1 MKNIL
6 CLLSFI
12 ALTILIDCCNLSN
25 NSENKN
31 QNIEILQ
38 DHYVLNYPFTTNN
51 YKNQNS
57 EFSFKI
63 LNNALSYNLLIPD
76 IFNPKLCLIDNPS
89 NSEHDFYPPSSINSS
104 ITRLSLI
111 GERESYFNA
120 HLFDCERVIS
130 DLCQLILDSS
140 QNSLLNLHFNCR
152 VLFSTGI
159 LKTNETY
166 INSYILEDTIS
177 NSLIYQY
184 TSVNL
189 SNNLKINIEVG
200 SYHSLDKKEI
210 NIYFQY
216 FRHLFSKQIAEN

>member
-6 CLLSFI
+6 CLILFIVLS
-12 ALTILIDCCNLSN
+12 ILFYCCNLTN

-51 YKNQNS
+51 YKNSNS
-57 EFSFKI
+57 EFSYKI
-63 LNNALSYNLLIPD
+63 FNHSLSYNLLIPD
-76 IFNPKLCLIDNPS
+76 IFNPKLSLIDNPS
-89 NSEHDFYPPSSINSS
+89 NSENDFYPPSSKNSS

-111 GERESYFNA
+111 GERDSYFNA

-130 DLCQLILDSS
+130 DLCQLFLDSS
-140 QNSLLNLHFNCR
+140 QNMLLNLHFNCKF
-152 VLFSTGI
+152 LFSTGI

-177 NSLIYQY
+177 NSLIYHY

-216 FRHLFSKQIAEN
+216 FQHLFSKQIAQN